1 LRRHRLILAL
11 AFGLATGL
19 WEQPASAQRR
29 GQPFYPRIRLIADQ
43 GKGAKPAAPRN
54 NLVNPKVNPGGPKA
68 QQPNLRG
75 LAGLP
80 PKWVENLQD
89 MSPEEQER
97 FMRNNQQFQ
106 SLAPQRQAQI
116 RNNVQNWNRLSPV
129 QRDAIRDREAL
140 LEKLTPQQR
149 VYIRNVLLPEWQQMP
164 QDRKQ
169 LINGRLR
176 VLQGMNPEQ
185 RQAALDDSRFMQGLS
200 PSEQS
205 VLRDLNSM
213 RNPGSP

>member
-1 LRRHRLILAL
+1 MRQYRLILVLAL
-11 AFGLATGL
+11 GLATGL
-19 WEQPASAQRR
+19 GEQPASAQGR
-29 GQPFYPRIRLIADQ
+29 GRLFYPRIRLIADQ
-43 GKGAKPAAPRN
+43 GKGAKAAPPRGN
-54 NLVNPKVNPGGPKA
+54 FLDPRVNPRA

-80 PKWVENLQD
+80 PKWVENLRD

-97 FMRNNQQFQ
+97 FMQNNQQFQ

-116 RNNVQNWNRLSPV
+116 RNNLQNWNRLPPG

-140 LEKLTPQQR
+140 LERLTPQQR
-149 VYIRNVLLPEWQQMP
+149 VYIRNVLLPEWQQMA

-176 VLQGMNPEQ
+176 VLQGMTPAA
-185 RQAALDDSRFMQGLS
+185 RQAALDDPRFMQGLS
-200 PSEQS
+200 SDEQS
-205 VLRDLNSM
+205 VLRDLDSM
-213 RNPGSP
+213 RNPAGP

>member
-1 LRRHRLILAL
+1 LRRRSIIFVLAL
-11 AFGLATGL
+11 GFATGL
-19 WEQPASAQRR
+19 WEQPASAQWGGR
-29 GQPFYPRIRLIADQ
+29 PFYSRIRLVADQ
-43 GKGAKPAAPRN
+43 GKGAKPAPPRN
-54 NLVNPKVNPGGPKA
+54 NLLNPRVSPGIPKA
-68 QQPNLRG
+68 QPNLRG

-106 SLAPQRQAQI
+106 SLFPQRQAQI
-116 RNNVQNWNRLSPV
+116 RNNLQNWNRLSPV

-176 VLQGMNPEQ
+176 VLQGMNPSE
-185 RQAALDDSRFMQGLS
+185 RQAALDDPRFMQGLS

-213 RNPGSP
+213 RNPANP